1 MDQETVV
8 IEKIVC
14 YSQFPGGGSM
24 PYHGELHKKMRLVT
38 DRERRQ
44 LWPRAFTA
52 VSTERSGQGRVSKCR
67 TG

>member
-8 IEKIVC
+8 TEKIVC
-14 YSQFPGGGSM
+14 YSRFPGGGSM
-24 PYHGELHKKMRLVT
+24 PCRGERHKKTRLVT
-38 DRERRQ
+38 YRERRQ

-52 VSTERSGQGRVSKCR
+52 VSTGRSGQGRVSKCR